1 MPIRVATAPVSW
13 GILEVEGWGKQK
25 PYSEVLDEMVA
36 AGYSGT
42 ELGPYGF
49 LPIDPSLLKTELAKR
64 NLPLLG
70 AFVPLPLA
78 HADEHDAALQSAL
91 DVARLLAQAGAPFL
105 VLAGDMNSARM
116 AVAGSVDED
125 RDGMDA
131 RAWEGAARLLH
142 RVASAA
148 RELGL
153 FSVFHHHA
161 GTFIET
167 PAETERLLAM
177 TDPQL
182 LGLCLDTGHYFY
194 GGGDPVD
201 LTRKHGTRVLHL
213 HLKDVRPSVL
223 EQVRR
228 ERIPYLDAVRMGVFC
243 ELGQGGVNLT
253 GVIQELT
260 SAGFDGWAVFEQDV
274 DTSLP
279 GCNPLESARRS
290 RDYLRKAA
298 GL

>member
-25 PYSEVLDEMVA
+25 PYGEVLDEMVE

-49 LPIDPSLLKTELAKR
+49 LPTDPNILKTELAKR
-64 NLPLLG
+64 KLPLLG

-78 HADEHDAALQSAL
+78 RADRHDAALQSAL
-91 DVARLLAQAGAPFL
+91 EIARLLAQAGAPYL
-105 VLAGDMNSARM
+105 VLADEMSPARM
-116 AVAGSVDED
+116 AVAGSVDD
-125 RDGMDA
+125 ARDGMDA
-131 RAWEGAARLLH
+131 RAWEGAARLLD
-142 RVASAA
+142 RVARAA

-153 FSVFHHHA
+153 SSVFHHHA

-167 PAETERLLAM
+167 PGETERLLAM

-182 LGLCLDTGHYFY
+182 LGLCLDSGHYFY

-201 LTRKHGTRVLHL
+201 LARKHGTRVRHL

-228 ERIPYLDAVRMGVFC
+228 EKIPYLDAVRMGVFC

-260 SAGFDGWAVFEQDV
+260 AAEFDGWAVFEQDV
-274 DTSLP
+274 DTTMP

-290 RDYLRKAA
+290 RGYLRRAA

>member
-1 MPIRVATAPVSW
+1 MPIRVASAPVSW

-25 PYSEVLDEMVA
+25 PYGEVLDEMA
-36 AGYSGT
+36 EAGYSGT

-49 LPIDPSLLKTELAKR
+49 LPTDPNILKAELAKR

-78 HADEHDAALQSAL
+78 RADQHDAAFQSAL
-91 DVARLLAQAGAPFL
+91 DVARLLAQDGAPFL
-105 VLAGDMNSARM
+105 VLADEMSSARM
-116 AVAGSVDED
+116 AVAGSVDEA

-131 RAWEGAARLLH
+131 RAWDGAARLLD
-142 RVASAA
+142 RVSRAA

-153 FSVFHHHA
+153 SSVFHHHC
-161 GTFIET
+161 GTYIET
-167 PAETERLLAM
+167 PGETERLLAM
-177 TDPQL
+177 TDPQR

-201 LTRKHGTRVLHL
+201 LARKHGTRVRHL
-213 HLKDVRPSVL
+213 HLKDVRLSVL

-228 ERIPYLDAVRMGVFC
+228 KKIPYLDAVRMGVFC

-253 GVIQELT
+253 GVIQQLAST
-260 SAGFDGWAVFEQDV
+260 GFDGWAVFEQDV
-274 DTSLP
+274 DTTQP